1 MEQETVLSWLQGR
14 KYVVLLSS
22 VVLLMVL
29 YPLLRLRNFG
39 TESLNVLLSLVLAAA
54 IFALSQR
61 RRPFL
66 LALVLGIPALSL
78 TWGPDVAGLASDAVY
93 GWLVLVRFYAHLILL
108 GYAAVLILYDVLH
121 GGPVTA
127 DKLCGAMCV
136 YLLIGVVWA
145 VLYSLIEYG
154 SPGSFAVSQAALAL
168 DVRNGSGYEAFAT
181 LEYFSFVTLT
191 TLGYGDITPVSP
203 TARTLASFEAV
214 VGQLYLAVMIARLVG
229 LHIVHADR

>member
-1 MEQETVLSWLQGR
+1 MERETALSWLQGR
-14 KYVVLLSS
+14 KYIVLLSS
-22 VVLLMVL
+22 VVLLIVV
-29 YPLLRLRNFG
+29 YPLLRLRHLDA
-39 TESLNVLLSLVLAAA
+39 ESLNILLSLVLAAA
-54 IFALSQR
+54 IFSLSQR

-66 LALVLGIPALSL
+66 LALILGIPALSL
-78 TWGPDVAGLASDAVY
+78 TWGPDVAGSASDAVY
-93 GWLVLVRFYAHLILL
+93 GSLVVVRFYAHLILL
-108 GYAAVLILYDVLH
+108 SYAAILILYDVLH
-121 GGPVTA
+121 GGAVTT

-136 YLLIGVVWA
+136 YLLIGVIWA

-168 DVRNGSGYEAFAT
+168 DGRNGSGYEAFAT

-203 TARTLASFEAV
+203 AARTLASFEAI

-229 LHIVHADR
+229 LHIVHANR